1 MLGYSIH
8 ARERKYGGVVD
19 VARYKLEAY
28 IGQSLVAKEHQIGA
42 VGW

>member
-8 ARERKYGGVVD
+8 VRERKYGGVVD
-19 VARYKLEAY
+19 GERYKLEACM
-28 IGQSLVAKEHQIGA
+28 GQSLVAKERQIGA